1 MGSGNETRRASGAAL
16 LLLGAA
22 LTLSCG
28 GGDSDTAVAPQAPDA
43 APRQLTGLEIV
54 AGRSSLRV
62 GQTIPSLV
70 AYGLY
75 DNGTTGTLAAT
86 WSSSDEA
93 VASVDPEGVVTG
105 EGVGAAEITATF
117 ETFSASV
124 DFEVFDPEER
134 STRDRPD
141 DFDGPQIH
149 AVYAVPSDRED
160 RNLDRWGDVATS
172 FEAIQNWLAE
182 EVGYRLRLD
191 TYQGEL
197 DVTFLRLPFTHQEGD
212 GQAGRLVHRLTEEI
226 GAAMGLDR
234 NKIYAI
240 YYDGRQAGLC
250 GSAPLGG
257 PGAAVYLSCSDAPLG
272 ANPDEI
278 STFEAVMVHELLHA
292 FRAVAPC
299 APNYLEGSHV
309 RDDPSDLMYTQPDRG
324 GRAEAVIDTARDDY
338 FGHGRAD
345 CIDTARSRFWEPLP
359 GGRVA
364 RLSLAPRVRIPTG
377 DWPIR
382 CGVEEEAPP
391 EPPEPGA

>member
-1 MGSGNETRRASGAAL
+1 MVSGNETRRASGATL
-16 LLLGAA
+16 LLFGAA
-22 LTLSCG
+22 LALSCG
-28 GGDSDTAVAPQAPDA
+28 GGDGDTAVAPQAPDA

-105 EGVGAAEITATF
+105 EGVGVAEITATF

-124 DFEVFDPEER
+124 DFEVLDPEER

-149 AVYAVPSDRED
+149 AVYAVPNDWED
-160 RNLDRWGDVATS
+160 RNFDRWGDIATS

-182 EVGYRLRLD
+182 ELGYRLRLD
-191 TYQGEL
+191 THGGEL
-197 DVTFLRLPFTHQEGD
+197 DVSFVRLSFTHQEGD
-212 GQAGRLVHRLTEEI
+212 GSYGPLNGILADIRDQVGVSPDKL
-226 GAAMGLDR
+226 
-234 NKIYAI
+234 YAV
-240 YYDGRQAGLC
+240 YYDGRSSGLC

-257 PGAAVYLSCSDAPLG
+257 EVAAVYLACSDARLG
-272 ANPDEI
+272 ADPDEV
-278 STFEAVMVHELLHA
+278 STFEAVMVHELFHA
-292 FRAVAPC
+292 FGAVASC
-299 APNYLEGSHV
+299 APNYVEGSHV
-309 RDDPSDLMYTQPDRG
+309 RDDAADLMYTASDRLS
-324 GRAEAVIDTARDDY
+324 RDQSVIDVARDDY
-338 FGHGRAD
+338 FGHGRSD
-345 CIDTARSRFWEPLP
+345 CVDTARNRFWEPLP
-359 GGRVA
+359 GGPVA
-364 RLSLAPRVRIPTG
+364 RLSLAPRVRIPAG

-382 CGVEEEAPP
+382 CGVGEEGPP